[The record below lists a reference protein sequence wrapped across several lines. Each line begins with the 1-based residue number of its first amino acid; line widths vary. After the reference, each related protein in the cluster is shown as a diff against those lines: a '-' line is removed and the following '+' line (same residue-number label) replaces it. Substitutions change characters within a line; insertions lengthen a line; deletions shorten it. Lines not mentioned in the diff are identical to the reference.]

1 MGLNPFATVSTFRD
15 PMNWVNKKVLVTG
28 AGGFIGSHLVERLI
42 ELGAGVRALVRY
54 NSRNDWGLL
63 ELLPPSVKEHLE
75 VVAGDITDPFGV
87 ARVVAGCEVI
97 FHLAALIAIPYSYI
111 APSQFVAVN
120 CGGTLNLLEA
130 ARQQDVERF
139 VHTSTSETYGTA
151 QYTPIDENHPLKGQ
165 SPYAASKIGA
175 DKLAESYFL
184 SFGVPVATIRP
195 FNTYGPRQSARAV
208 IPTIISQAL
217 SGEVIR
223 LGSLTPVRDLNY
235 VSDIVEGFIKVAES
249 PKAVG
254 KVINIGSGKSVS
266 IGELAKKIVDLLGGD
281 KRLVTEDKRVRPEN
295 SEVMELLCDNR
306 QARELLGW
314 EPQVSLE
321 EGLVR
326 TLRFIEKNLFHYWD
340 ELQDLEGI
348 DLPFLGPSA
357 GSAHHLFPVL
367 LKDAKARG
375 DFMAHLA
382 RDGIQ
387 TSIHYPPIPRF
398 SIYQSLWPPGHDHR
412 LPRTDAL
419 AHRLVTLPLF
429 PGLTLEQLEMLTESI
444 NRFFRLSP

>member
-1 MGLNPFATVSTFRD
+1 MK
-15 PMNWVNKKVLVTG
+15 WENKKVLVTG
-28 AGGFIGSHLVERLI
+28 AGGFLGSHLVERLF
-42 ELGAGVRALVRY
+42 ELGARVRALVRY

-63 ELLPPSVKEHLE
+63 ELVPPDVKQDLE

-87 ARVVAGCEVI
+87 ARALAGCEVV

-130 ARQQDVERF
+130 ARQQGVERF
-139 VHTSTSETYGTA
+139 IHTSTSETYGTA

-175 DKLAESYFL
+175 DKLAESYHL

-223 LGSLTPVRDLNY
+223 LGSLAPVRDLNY
-235 VSDIVEGFIKVAES
+235 VSDTVEGFIKMAEN
-249 PKAVG
+249 PQAVG
-254 KVINIGSGKSVS
+254 QVINVGSGKSVS
-266 IGELAKKIVDLLGGD
+266 IGELGEKIVGLLGVG
-281 KRLVTEDKRVRPEN
+281 KRIVTEDDRVRPEA

-306 QARELLGW
+306 KARKVLGW
-314 EPQVSLE
+314 EPKVSLD

-326 TLRFIEKNLFHYWD
+326 TLRFIQENLSRYKP
-340 ELQDLEGI
+340 E
-348 DLPFLGPSA
+348 
-357 GSAHHLFPVL
+357 
-367 LKDAKARG
+367 
-375 DFMAHLA
+375 
-382 RDGIQ
+382 
-387 TSIHYPPIPRF
+387 
-398 SIYQSLWPPGHDHR
+398 IYN
-412 LPRTDAL
+412 
-419 AHRLVTLPLF
+419 V
-429 PGLTLEQLEMLTESI
+429 
-444 NRFFRLSP
+444 